1 MIFPDVVSAVGRTP
15 LVELKRLGRG
25 LGVRLVAKLET
36 FNPSASVKDRV
47 AAAMI
52 SAAEADERLKPGA
65 TLVEATSGNTGIG
78 LAVAAA
84 AKGYRLVLTMPERM
98 SKERRALLEYLGAEV
113 VLTEG
118 TLMKPAVDKAKA
130 LVASTPGA
138 VMLDQF
144 SNPANADVHRRVT
157 AEELWT
163 DTEGRVDLFIAGV
176 GTGGTI
182 TGVGR
187 ALKAKKPSVRI
198 VAVEPDKCA
207 VLSGGAPGHHLIQ
220 GIGAGFVPPILD
232 RSVIDEVVTVSEDDA
247 FANARRLARA
257 EGIGAGISSGAVLTA
272 ALKLAPRH
280 PDKLIVVL
288 LADSGERYLTTPLV
302 GELTSR

>member
-1 MIFPDVVSAVGRTP
+1 MIA
-15 LVELKRLGRG
+15 
-25 LGVRLVAKLET
+25 
-36 FNPSASVKDRV
+36 
-47 AAAMI
+47 
-52 SAAEADERLKPGA
+52 AAEADGRLKPGA

-98 SKERRALLEYLGAEV
+98 SKERKALLEYLGAEL

-118 TLMKPAVDKAKA
+118 TLMKPAVYKAKA

-144 SNPANADVHRRVT
+144 SNPANAEVHRRVT
-157 AEELWT
+157 AEELWS
-163 DTEGRVDLFIAGV
+163 DTQGRVDVFVAGV

-198 VAVEPDKCA
+198 VAVEPDTCA

-232 RSVIDEVVTVSEDDA
+232 RSVIDEIVTVSEDEA
-247 FANARRLARA
+247 FASARRLARE
-257 EGIGAGISSGAVLTA
+257 EGIASGISSGAALTA

-302 GELTSR
+302 SALTPSS

>member
-15 LVELKRLGRG
+15 LVQLQRFAKG

-52 SAAEADERLKPGA
+52 LAAEADGRLKPGA
-65 TLVEATSGNTGIG
+65 TLIEATSGNTGIG

-98 SKERRALLEYLGAEV
+98 SKERIALLKYLGAEV

-118 TLMKPAVDKAKA
+118 SLMRPAVDEAKA
-130 LVASTPGA
+130 LVRRTPGA

-144 SNPANADVHRRVT
+144 SNPANAEVHRRVT
-157 AEELWT
+157 AEELWA
-163 DTEGRVDLFIAGV
+163 DTEGRIDVFIAGV

-182 TGVGR
+182 TGVGQ

-198 VAVEPDKCA
+198 VAVEPEKCA

-220 GIGAGFVPPILD
+220 GIGAGFVPAILD

-247 FANARRLARA
+247 FANARRLARE
-257 EGIGAGISSGAVLTA
+257 EGIGSGISSGAALTA
-272 ALKLAPRH
+272 AIKLARRH
-280 PDKLIVVL
+280 EGQLMVVL

-302 GELTSR
+302 GELTR

>member
-15 LVELKRLGRG
+15 LVELNRFGKALSA
-25 LGVRLVAKLET
+25 RLVAKLET

-52 SAAEADERLKPGA
+52 AGAEADGRLKPGA
-65 TLVEATSGNTGIG
+65 TLIEATSGNTGIG

-84 AKGYRLVLTMPERM
+84 ARGYRLVLTMPERM
-98 SKERRALLEYLGAEV
+98 SKERVALLKYLGAEV

-118 TLMKPAVDKAKA
+118 TLMKPAVEKAKE
-130 LVASTPGA
+130 LLGKTPGA

-144 SNPANADVHRRVT
+144 SNPANPQVHEIVT
-157 AEELWT
+157 AEELWA
-163 DTEGRVDLFIAGV
+163 DTGGNIDVFIAGV

-187 ALKAKKPSVRI
+187 ALKRRKPSVRI
-198 VAVEPDKCA
+198 VAVEPEKCA

-220 GIGAGFVPPILD
+220 GIGAGFIPPILD
-232 RSVIDEVVTVSEDDA
+232 RSVIDEVVAVSEDDA
-247 FANARRLARA
+247 FATARRLARE
-257 EGIGAGISSGAVLTA
+257 EGIGAGISSGAALA
-272 ALKLAPRH
+272 AAVKLAPRH
-280 PDKLIVVL
+280 AGQLVVVL

-302 GELTSR
+302 GELTK

>member
-1 MIFPDVVSAVGRTP
+1 MIHPNVLSAVGRTP
-15 LVELKRLGRG
+15 LVELARVSKGSG
-25 LGVRLVAKLET
+25 ARLVAKLEA

-52 SAAEADERLKPGA
+52 EAAERAGRLRPGA
-65 TLVEATSGNTGIG
+65 TLIEATSGNTGIG

-98 SKERRALLEYLGAEV
+98 SRERVALLKYLGAEV

-118 TLMKPAVDKAKA
+118 TLMKPAVEKARA
-130 LVASTPGA
+130 LVQQTPGA

-144 SNPANADVHRRVT
+144 SNPANVEVHRRIT
-157 AEELWT
+157 AEEIWV
-163 DTEGRVDLFIAGV
+163 DTEGKVDLFVAGV

-182 TGVGR
+182 SGVGKT
-187 ALKAKKPSVRI
+187 LKEKNPKVRI
-198 VAVEPDKCA
+198 VAVEPEKCA

-220 GIGAGFVPPILD
+220 GIGAGFVPAILD

-247 FANARRLARA
+247 FTAARHLAKS
-257 EGIGAGISSGAVLTA
+257 EGIGSGISSGAALSA
-272 ALKLAPRH
+272 ALKLAPKH
-280 PDKLIVVL
+280 PGQLIVVL

-302 GELTSR
+302 GELTR

>member
-1 MIFPDVVSAVGRTP
+1 MIHRDVVSAVGRTP
-15 LVELKRLGRG
+15 LVQLQRVGRELGA
-25 LGVRLVAKLET
+25 RLVVKLEA

-52 SAAEADERLKPGA
+52 FTAETEGRLKPGA
-65 TLVEATSGNTGIG
+65 TLIEATSGNTGIG

-98 SKERRALLEYLGAEV
+98 SRERISLLEYLGAEV

-118 TLMKPAVDKAKA
+118 ALMKPAVEKAKA
-130 LVASTPGA
+130 LLAVTPGA

-144 SNPANADVHRRVT
+144 SNPANPAIHERVT
-157 AEELWT
+157 AEELWA
-163 DTEGRVDLFIAGV
+163 DTEGRIDVFVAGV

-187 ALKAKKPSVRI
+187 ALKKRKPAVHI
-198 VAVEPDKCA
+198 VAVEPEKCA
-207 VLSGGAPGHHLIQ
+207 VLSGGAPGHHLLQ
-220 GIGAGFVPPILD
+220 GIGAGFVPAILD
-232 RSVIDEVVTVSEDDA
+232 RNVIDEVVTVSEDDA
-247 FANARRLARA
+247 FANARRLAKE
-257 EGIGAGISSGAVLTA
+257 EGIGSGISSGAALTA
-272 ALKLAPRH
+272 ALKLAPRFK
-280 PDKLIVVL
+280 DRMVVVL

-302 GELTSR
+302 GELTR